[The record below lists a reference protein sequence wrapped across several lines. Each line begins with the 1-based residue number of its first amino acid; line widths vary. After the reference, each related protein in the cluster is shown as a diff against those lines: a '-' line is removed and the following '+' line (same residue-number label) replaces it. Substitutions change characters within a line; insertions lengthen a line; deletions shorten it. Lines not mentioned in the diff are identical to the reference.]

1 MFEMALN
8 DVVLNRTRVTDQI
21 TDILKQSILSGEFK
35 PGDKFPRED
44 EIAVKFKVSK
54 VSVREALRNLEME
67 GLVEKRRGIFGGNFI
82 AQPGMHK
89 MNELMSNFYQ
99 FGSVTPT
106 ELIEFR
112 RMLEPALLGV
122 VVTHRTDEDLG
133 KMRVNIQEIEKG
145 VASGKINPDKI
156 LEFHHI
162 VAEACHNQLSAAVVK
177 ALTNVCGG
185 IADAALLTL
194 DDGKQ
199 HLGFSKRLYDC
210 ILRQDKEGA
219 QKAIMAHFKA
229 FEKHLDRSVKKNK
242 RSSKKSAKH

>member
-8 DVVLNRTRVTDQI
+8 DVVLNRTKVTDQI
-21 TDILKQSILSGEFK
+21 TNILKQSILSGEFK

-44 EIAVKFKVSK
+44 EIAVKFRVSK

-89 MNELMSNFYQ
+89 MDELVSNFYQ
-99 FGSVTPT
+99 FGSVTPA

-133 KMRVNIQEIEKG
+133 KMRANMQEIEEG
-145 VASGKINPDKI
+145 VVSGKINPAKI

-162 VAEACHNQLSAAVVK
+162 VAEACHNQLCAAVVK

-185 IADAALLTL
+185 IADVTLLTL

-199 HLGFSKRLYDC
+199 HLGFSKRLYDY
-210 ILRQDKEGA
+210 ILRRDKEGA
-219 QKAIMAHFKA
+219 QKAIMAHFEA
-229 FEKHLDRSVKKNK
+229 FEKHINRSVKNRK
-242 RSSKKSAKH
+242 RNLKKSAKH

>member
-1 MFEMALN
+1 MALN

-35 PGDKFPRED
+35 PGGKFPRED
-44 EIAVKFKVSK
+44 EIAAKFKVSK
-54 VSVREALRNLEME
+54 VSVREALRNLEIE

-89 MNELMSNFYQ
+89 MDELMSNFYQ

-112 RMLEPALLGV
+112 RMLEPALLAMV
-122 VVTHRTDEDLG
+122 VVHRTDEDLK
-133 KMRVNIQEIEKG
+133 KMRANIREIEKG
-145 VASGKINPDKI
+145 IASGKINPAKI

-162 VAEACHNQLSAAVVK
+162 IAEACHNQLSAAVVK
-177 ALTNVCGG
+177 ALTNVTGG
-185 IADAALLTL
+185 IADATLLTL

-229 FEKHLDRSVKKNK
+229 FEKHLNRSVKKSK
-242 RSSKKSAKH
+242 RNPKK